1 MAKIM
6 EKKFSGKTILI
17 TGASG
22 GLGSSISQLFAIEG
36 ANLILLGLHP
46 GPKMQ
51 RIKDFVSSR
60 EADALYFFGDVAS
73 PKFCDQVIRSSL
85 KKFKKIDILVNC
97 AGIITRTPFEELSF
111 EEWKL
116 VLNVNLNGTFN
127 MCKKI
132 IPSMAKAGF
141 GRVINITSQMA
152 FLPHPGA
159 SPSYEASKAAVT
171 ALTRHLASI
180 YADKGVC
187 VNALAP
193 GSINTDLPKSMSA
206 SIRAALENKIPMKRL
221 GEPEEVASIVAFLS
235 SPDSAY
241 ITGSTIHVNGGT
253 LMS

>member
-1 MAKIM
+1 M
-6 EKKFSGKTILI
+6 EKRFSGKTILI

-22 GLGSSISQLFAIEG
+22 GLGSAISELFAIEG
-36 ANLILLGLHP
+36 ANLILLGLQA

-51 RIKDFVSSR
+51 RVIDFNSSR
-60 EADALYFFGDVAS
+60 DVDALYFYGDIAS
-73 PKFCDQVIRSSL
+73 PDFCDQVIGASIE
-85 KKFKKIDILVNC
+85 KFQKIDILINC
-97 AGIITRTPFEELSF
+97 AGIITRTPFEHLSF
-111 EEWKL
+111 EEWVS

-127 MCKKI
+127 MCQKI
-132 IPSMAKAGF
+132 IPSMAKVGF

-193 GSINTDLPKSMSA
+193 GSINTDLPKSMPA
-206 SIRAALENKIPMKRL
+206 PVRAALENKIPMKRL

-235 SPDSAY
+235 SPESAY